1 MWLLPLFSRRLLYP
15 SLTPATSGL
24 QGYGLTESCAASFLA
39 LPRKGHAGTVGPPV
53 PGTEFCLKGDEEMG
67 YDPNGDP
74 PRGEICIRGPIL
86 FSGYYKEKELT
97 ADAIGA
103 QDLQMQAAWL
113 QLL

>member
-1 MWLLPLFSRRLLYP
+1 M
-15 SLTPATSGL
+15 

-97 ADAIGA
+97 ADAIGELVGSWA
-103 QDLQMQAAWL
+103 
-113 QLL
+113 